1 MFMRRQKLNTKRSLI
16 LQGLKL
22 PTCVFGENHGEPT
35 HSLFEKISLSEE
47 KIAKRMFE
55 SFLKYGDF
63 PEILAEEQ
71 IDEKESLLKNY
82 KNSYFTRDLA
92 QLINVESVEGIK
104 AMFGA
109 LVKGL
114 GSRDIKIFSSV
125 VIATDP
131 WWAMC

>member
-1 MFMRRQKLNTKRSLI
+1 
-16 LQGLKL
+16 
-22 PTCVFGENHGEPT
+22 
-35 HSLFEKISLSEE
+35 
-47 KIAKRMFE
+47 MFE